1 MKNNRSAPKRF
12 LFCMK
17 ELRRRAGK
25 VKLCLV
31 WDRQLADWYVIP
43 PSLVQVFGHEQ
54 TDIQHRNYEV

>member
-12 LFCMK
+12 LFCCK

-31 WDRQLADWYVIP
+31 WDPFLMDWKIIAPDYV
-43 PSLVQVFGHEQ
+43 QEMGYQ
-54 TDIQHRNYEV
+54 QDDIKHRNYEM